1 MTTNSIATTPAPAQT
16 NANNN
21 GTDGSNSQSNRNR
34 RRNNQPNQV
43 QLTNPITFEGDT
55 PEFGCVI
62 GMRHEKFNKK
72 VPFETFLDNMNNY
85 AISTLKDGASLQPLF
100 LDKKDPV
107 IAFNTD
113 NKPVA
118 LETTADKVDKEFF

>member
-1 MTTNSIATTPAPAQT
+1 MTGNDDNGGTPATAVTTKSIATTPAPAQT

-55 PEFGCVI
+55 PEIGCVI

-100 LDKKDPV
+100 LDKKGSSKC
-107 IAFNTD
+107 F
-113 NKPVA
+113 
-118 LETTADKVDKEFF
+118 